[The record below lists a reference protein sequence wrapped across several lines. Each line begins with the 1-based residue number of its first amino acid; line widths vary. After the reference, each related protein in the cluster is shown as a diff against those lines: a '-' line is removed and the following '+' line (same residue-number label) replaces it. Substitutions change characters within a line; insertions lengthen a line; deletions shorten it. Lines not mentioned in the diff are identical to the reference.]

1 VSMFRR
7 VRLVGVALQMCAGP
21 PDFDRGAFHER
32 FNAEVT
38 RSFSGRA

>member
-1 VSMFRR
+1 MFRR

>member
-1 VSMFRR
+1 MFRR

-38 RSFSGRA
+38 RSFFWTSLS